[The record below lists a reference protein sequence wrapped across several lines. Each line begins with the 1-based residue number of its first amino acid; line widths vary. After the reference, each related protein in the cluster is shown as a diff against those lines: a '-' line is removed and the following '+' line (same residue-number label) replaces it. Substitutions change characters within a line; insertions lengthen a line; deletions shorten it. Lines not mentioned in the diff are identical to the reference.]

1 MGSSGSV
8 PPLAGSLAAKLNA
21 LIEKRWSGES
31 KVPGNATIACM
42 VREETGLSISTG
54 YLWMLRTGRRDNPT
68 GPRLQALARF
78 FGKPPAF
85 FLDESATSKD
95 LELAA
100 SLREKD
106 VRLIAL
112 RSNGLSAKSKRAILE
127 MIERAREIE
136 RLDSDE
142 PENLRGQK

>member
-1 MGSSGSV
+1 MSGSV
-8 PPLAGSLAAKLNA
+8 PSPASSLAAKLNA
-21 LIEKRWSGES
+21 LIDERWSGES
-31 KVPGNATIACM
+31 KAPGNAAIARL
-42 VREETGLSISTG
+42 VREQTGLSISTG

-78 FGKPPAF
+78 FRKPPAF
-85 FLDESATSKD
+85 FLDESATSED
-95 LELAA
+95 FELAA
-100 SLREKD
+100 ALRKKD

-112 RSNGLSAKSKRAILE
+112 RSDGLSVKSKQAILE

-142 PENLRGQK
+142 PESLRESE